1 MQRSQAFQRQVT
13 EFVEAISRY
22 LDWFNLV
29 RRSKFFTFFLWLTA
43 VYYINEDIF
52 VTYNPLSVICKM
64 IEWELVKIMH
74 PNMLCFSSG
83 VIQIIVINFRPRAKT
98 PKSFDYTEVKNQVKL
113 KNIQVIFQTLIVF
126 YFSLCP
132 CRYGLFLFI

>member
-1 MQRSQAFQRQVT
+1 MQKKLGVSEVGT

-52 VTYNPLSVICKM
+52 VTYNPLSVIYKM

-83 VIQIIVINFRPRAKT
+83 VI
-98 PKSFDYTEVKNQVKL
+98 
-113 KNIQVIFQTLIVF
+113 
-126 YFSLCP
+126 
-132 CRYGLFLFI
+132 